1 MSNNVN
7 ANPGKEDGDNRR
19 LVDEFGLLTTGHDK
33 TISLG
38 PPAQQ
43 QPHAPHSRNST
54 SSQHKR
60 TPSVPLASSTS
71 PNSPPSTN
79 AWNSNELELASRP
92 FPLPSASPPV
102 STFSLPLSHTSSNP
116 KSHSSQMHL
125 ASGSRLLGKDKYFA
139 KEQSE
144 RRRLRKKS
152 RPGVVNEDD
161 FLELEEGAIPRA
173 PGVAYAGRG
182 YLPNLSGSRSSI
194 DDAASVDSRNPAEAL
209 HNPPSSD
216 IRPSAGGL
224 LSTAALLALEGRDS
238 AAESSTGSANVEKP
252 AGVGP
257 PMAGRS
263 AFLTRIGS
271 LKRWA
276 GAGVGRKRGQERERD
291 ASNFGGGGANSL
303 VESLGPGVSCS
314 SSPPAESSPLRKASR
329 ERFSKL
335 SGFLPLGL
343 HHSPSSQ
350 QQHSPLPTT
359 QSLTNSAGSGTRSRS
374 LSAAP
379 GGPSFTP
386 PVSHPDS
393 SSGVSKSAGARL
405 TSHVHQAGSPPPLP
419 PRVPPS
425 PTSSRFPALK
435 EKRASVL
442 PTVQSGQA
450 LNTLLG
456 EEIDRSDTPRARVPE
471 LLTKRLM
478 TSATSGSIS
487 SPSTPKANP
496 KRLFGPLSS
505 SRSGSRNE
513 GTPSGA
519 APVVTQPT
527 KPQLQTALL
536 NSSKSNDGRSGV
548 GSRRGTPNAS
558 PATEKS
564 PHNNPW
570 SASEATSPA
579 STNPNSRR
587 SSAVFPGVVAIP
599 ISGSGSYRYVPKR
612 ESVNSPLSSSP
623 PFTFSVPSSESSY
636 VPASST
642 STNPSTS
649 SGANTSNTSF
659 SRDSVDEPR
668 VSPTRDQF
676 LHSKPFVP
684 SIELRSPSPINLTN
698 ILRRDVDPTSG
709 DGSNQATPVQRRG
722 DLPGSPSRSARK
734 AASGHRNRSSLTEL
748 GLGITPAGVTGEKK
762 DKDKDKDKDK
772 VAIPSSFKWKDGEL
786 TEDGVVD
793 REHMVQNNLGTMRTA
808 NQASYRRLASSSAT
822 TIKQHQNQELT
833 VADIALTST
842 KQLSDIPLAPS
853 QLPAVDPPSANRG
866 FVVGKSPRPEDV
878 SESSVGSLV
887 VSRSEI
893 SSGAGSKGGHGE
905 LKIPARITQQQ
916 YALKRDLNAVREFAS
931 CVGGASNICYLL
943 SELELW
949 STFRPQTTARCISP
963 ETWCSAFGDSREGS
977 LCPSVT
983 SSRGRGSKQ
992 QTTIACTPTLRRLP
1006 DTSMGSC
1013 ITWSCRCNPSDK
1025 SRAHRRTIH
1034 PHSHFV
1040 SNA

>member
-1 MSNNVN
+1 
-7 ANPGKEDGDNRR
+7 
-19 LVDEFGLLTTGHDK
+19 
-33 TISLG
+33 
-38 PPAQQ
+38 
-43 QPHAPHSRNST
+43 
-54 SSQHKR
+54 
-60 TPSVPLASSTS
+60 
-71 PNSPPSTN
+71 
-79 AWNSNELELASRP
+79 
-92 FPLPSASPPV
+92 
-102 STFSLPLSHTSSNP
+102 
-116 KSHSSQMHL
+116 MHL

-194 DDAASVDSRNPAEAL
+194 DETASMDSRNPPDAP
-209 HNPPSSD
+209 HNPSSSD
-216 IRPSAGGL
+216 IRPSAGAL
-224 LSTAALLALEGRDS
+224 LSAAALLALEGRDS

-257 PMAGRS
+257 PLAGRS

-276 GAGVGRKRGQERERD
+276 GAGVGRRRGQDRD
-291 ASNFGGGGANSL
+291 RDPSNFGSGGTNSL
-303 VESLGPGVSCS
+303 VDGGLHAVNTALVDSLGTGVSCS
-314 SSPPAESSPLRKASR
+314 SSPPADPSPLRKASR

-350 QQHSPLPTT
+350 RQHSPLPTT
-359 QSLTNSAGSGTRSRS
+359 QSLNNSAGSGTRSRS

-379 GGPSFTP
+379 GGPNVSP
-386 PVSHPDS
+386 PTSQPDP

-405 TSHVHQAGSPPPLP
+405 TSHIHQAGSPPPLP
-419 PRVPPS
+419 HRVPSS

-435 EKRASVL
+435 EKRASAL
-442 PTVQSGQA
+442 PTVQSGQT

-478 TSATSGSIS
+478 TNATSGSIS

-496 KRLFGPLSS
+496 KHRFNPLSS
-505 SRSGSRNE
+505 QRSSSRNE
-513 GTPSGA
+513 GTPSGG

-527 KPQLQTALL
+527 KLQLQTALL
-536 NSSKSNDGRSGV
+536 NPGRSNGGRSGI
-548 GSRRGTPNAS
+548 GSRRGTPSAS

-564 PHNNPW
+564 PHNTPW
-570 SASEATSPA
+570 SASEATPLA

-587 SSAVFPGVVAIP
+587 NSAAYPGVVAIP
-599 ISGSGSYRYVPKR
+599 ISGSGSHRYAPKR
-612 ESVNSPLSSSP
+612 DSVSSPLSSSP
-623 PFTFSVPSSESSY
+623 PFTFSIPSSESSF

-668 VSPTRDQF
+668 VSPTRDQVP
-676 LHSKPFVP
+676 HSKPVVSP
-684 SIELRSPSPINLTN
+684 IKLRSPSPIKITN
-698 ILRRDVDPTSG
+698 ILRRDVDLANG

-722 DLPGSPSRSARK
+722 DLPGSPSRTAKRV
-734 AASGHRNRSSLTEL
+734 ASGHRNRSSLTEL

-762 DKDKDKDKDK
+762 DKGKD
-772 VAIPSSFKWKDGEL
+772 ATPSSFKWKDGEL

-793 REHMVQNNLGTMRTA
+793 REHVVQNSLAMRTA
-808 NQASYRRLASSSAT
+808 KQASYRRLASSSTT

-833 VADIALTST
+833 VADIALATT
-842 KQLSDIPLAPS
+842 KQLNDIPLAPS
-853 QLPAVDPPSANRG
+853 QPPAVDPLSANRG
-866 FVVGKSPRPEDV
+866 FVVGKSPSPEEV

-887 VSRSEI
+887 TGRSEI
-893 SSGAGSKGGHGE
+893 SSAAGSKGGHGE

-916 YALKRDLNAVREFAS
+916 HALKRDLNAVREFAS
-931 CVGGASNICYLL
+931 CVGGTSNICYLL
-943 SELELW
+943 SELE
-949 STFRPQTTARCISP
+949 
-963 ETWCSAFGDSREGS
+963 
-977 LCPSVT
+977 V
-983 SSRGRGSKQ
+983 
-992 QTTIACTPTLRRLP
+992 
-1006 DTSMGSC
+1006 
-1013 ITWSCRCNPSDK
+1013 
-1025 SRAHRRTIH
+1025 
-1034 PHSHFV
+1034 
-1040 SNA
+1040 

>member
-1 MSNNVN
+1 MDSKQRRPVRAPRLSNNVN
-7 ANPGKEDGDNRR
+7 VNPGKEDGDNRR
-19 LVDEFGLLTTGHDK
+19 LVDEFGLLTTGQDK
-33 TISLG
+33 KISIG

-60 TPSVPLASSTS
+60 TPSIPLVSSAS

-79 AWNSNELELASRP
+79 AWNSNELELVSRP
-92 FPLPSASPPV
+92 FPLPSASPPI

-173 PGVAYAGRG
+173 PGVAYAGRE

-209 HNPPSSD
+209 HNTPASD

-238 AAESSTGSANVEKP
+238 AAESSTGSVNVEKP

-291 ASNFGGGGANSL
+291 ASNFGGGANSL
-303 VESLGPGVSCS
+303 ADSLGPGVSGS

-343 HHSPSSQ
+343 HHSPSPQ

-379 GGPSFTP
+379 GGPIFTP
-386 PVSHPDS
+386 PVSHPDP

-405 TSHVHQAGSPPPLP
+405 TSHVHQAGSHPLLP
-419 PRVPPS
+419 SRVPPS
-425 PTSSRFPALK
+425 PTSSRFPVLK
-435 EKRASVL
+435 EKRASAL

-478 TSATSGSIS
+478 TSTTSESIP

-496 KRLFGPLSS
+496 KRRFGPLSS
-505 SRSGSRNE
+505 SKSGSRNE
-513 GTPSGA
+513 GTPSGG
-519 APVVTQPT
+519 APVITQPT
-527 KPQLQTALL
+527 KLQLQTALL
-536 NSSKSNDGRSGV
+536 DPGGSKGGRSGTA
-548 GSRRGTPNAS
+548 SKRGTPNAS
-558 PATEKS
+558 PATEQS
-564 PHNNPW
+564 PHHMPW
-570 SASEATSPA
+570 SASAATSPA

-623 PFTFSVPSSESSY
+623 PFTFSIPSSDSSY

-684 SIELRSPSPINLTN
+684 PIELRSPSPVNVTN
-698 ILRRDVDPTSG
+698 ILRRDVDLTNG
-709 DGSNQATPVQRRG
+709 DRSNQATPVQRRG

-762 DKDKDKDKDK
+762 DKD
-772 VAIPSSFKWKDGEL
+772 AIPSSFRWKDGEL

-808 NQASYRRLASSSAT
+808 KQASYRRLASSSAT

-833 VADIALTST
+833 VADIALAPT

-853 QLPAVDPPSANRG
+853 QPPVVDSPSVNRG
-866 FVVGKSPRPEDV
+866 FVVGKGPSPEEV

-887 VSRSEI
+887 AGRSEI

-916 YALKRDLNAVREFAS
+916 HALKRDLNAVREFAS
-931 CVGGASNICYLL
+931 CVGGA
-943 SELELW
+943 
-949 STFRPQTTARCISP
+949 
-963 ETWCSAFGDSREGS
+963 
-977 LCPSVT
+977 
-983 SSRGRGSKQ
+983 
-992 QTTIACTPTLRRLP
+992 
-1006 DTSMGSC
+1006 
-1013 ITWSCRCNPSDK
+1013 
-1025 SRAHRRTIH
+1025 
-1034 PHSHFV
+1034 
-1040 SNA
+1040 